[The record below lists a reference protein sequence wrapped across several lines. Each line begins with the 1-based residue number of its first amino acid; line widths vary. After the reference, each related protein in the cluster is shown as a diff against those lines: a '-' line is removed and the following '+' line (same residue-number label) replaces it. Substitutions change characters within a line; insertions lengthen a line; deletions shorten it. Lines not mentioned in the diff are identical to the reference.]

1 MSPKR
6 RTFQNATVCLARHCS
21 RRDSSINK
29 IRWLRLRRLCWRI
42 RNYAGRPETRRC
54 VRLDSCG
61 VTSPGSKK
69 SRFGRLASG
78 HSRGPAGP
86 LRPDRHARE
95 SPRCGGP
102 GGGRRRTCRGRPATA
117 KVGLKILLQD
127 HLKKP
132 DLKACLPW
140 CLLCVW
146 SSRSPLKNGG

>member
-1 MSPKR
+1 MARVTTATTVKLIKKNSVSQGRQLHFEGSPLR
-6 RTFQNATVCLARHCS
+6 RHCS

-54 VRLDSCG
+54 VTLLFCA

-102 GGGRRRTCRGRPATA
+102 GDGRRRTCRGRPATA
-117 KVGLKILLQD
+117 KVGLKILLQH
-127 HLKKP
+127 HLKV
-132 DLKACLPW
+132 LY
-140 CLLCVW
+140 V
-146 SSRSPLKNGG
+146 PLK